1 MKQDMPVIGKTRK
14 INIIGHANGVPAKID
29 TGADSSAI
37 WATDIRVSTDGIL
50 HFKLFGED
58 SPYYTGEVL
67 VRKDFKVAQ
76 VASSNGQTQIRYRVT
91 LPIRLGGRRIRTLFN
106 LSDRSGNKFPILLG
120 RRTITG
126 KFLVDVT
133 KGLKVQKRFSDTE
146 RLNRELKKDPYAFY
160 QKYHNH
166 RED

>member
-1 MKQDMPVIGKTRK
+1 MMKQDMPIIGKTRK

-37 WATDIRVSTDGIL
+37 WATNIHMSADGIL
-50 HFKLFGED
+50 HFTLFGEG

-67 VRKDFKVAQ
+67 TRKDFKVAQ
-76 VASSNGQTQIRYRVT
+76 VASSSGHVQIRYRVT

-106 LSDRSGNKFPILLG
+106 LSDRSENKFPILLG

-133 KGLKVQKRFSDTE
+133 RGLAIQKRFSST

-160 QKYHNH
+160 QKYHNQT
-166 RED
+166 ED